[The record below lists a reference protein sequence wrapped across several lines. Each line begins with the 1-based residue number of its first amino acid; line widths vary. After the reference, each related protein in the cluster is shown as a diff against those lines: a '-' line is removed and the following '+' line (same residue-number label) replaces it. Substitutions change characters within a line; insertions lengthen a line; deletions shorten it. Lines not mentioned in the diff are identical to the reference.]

1 MSELNVPFLLSSMS
15 SLDDASFYKSITS
28 YITRIPNRYVA
39 INVAKALN
47 SFLYYN
53 STEPNTISDTE
64 IKEAWDFF
72 YALVR
77 NKTAKKSRL
86 PSVKKFT
93 GYLIREVFSLTNL
106 CIACGCE
113 TFPELNL
120 PHFFKE
126 LLGTTERG
134 PQVIKGDTRAYLQSF
149 KKTKHF
155 FVSLPLTLDK
165 AVQEAVEPL
174 RELQDCFKEPLGD
187 RQSFNG
193 FVNLY
198 DYFLECLV
206 LNLYYDEWGMNLL
219 ELPEYSVN
227 FSSFTKENFMVGVNP
242 ISLTNFVSRFLKEEQ
257 FPPRNFVNVCSLNVY
272 CFSNLFLRQEHL
284 TVNELEILKGLRDY
298 CSEMITVLLSLYGFY
313 NETPLEIMQLV

>member
-1 MSELNVPFLLSSMS
+1 MS
-15 SLDDASFYKSITS
+15 SLDDASFYNSITN
-28 YITRIPNRYVA
+28 YITRIPSRYVA

-53 STEPNTISDTE
+53 STEPNTLSDKE

-86 PSVKKFT
+86 PSLKKFT

-106 CIACGCE
+106 CIACGCD
-113 TFPELNL
+113 TFPELNT

-126 LLGTTERG
+126 VIGTVEQG
-134 PQVIKGDTRAYLQSF
+134 PQPLKGDTQAYLQGF

-165 AVQEAVEPL
+165 AVQDEMETL
-174 RELQDCFKEPLGD
+174 GGLQDCFKEPLGD
-187 RQSFNG
+187 KQSFNG
-193 FVNLY
+193 LVSLY

-206 LNLYYDEWGMNLL
+206 LNLYYDEWGVNLL
-219 ELPEYSVN
+219 ETPQYSSS
-227 FSSFTKENFMVGVNP
+227 FSSFTKENFVAGKNP
-242 ISLTNFVSRFLKEEQ
+242 ISLTNFVSKFLEEEH

-272 CFSNLFLRQEHL
+272 CFSNMLVRRDTL
-284 TVNELEILKGLRDY
+284 TTNESETLKSLRDY
-298 CSEMITVLLSLYGFY
+298 CSEMITTLLSLYGFY
-313 NETPLEIMQLV
+313 NETPLEVMQPV